1 MGGDCVDFEDLVIS
15 TVYNVGDSFYVA
27 NSDDSLSFNV
37 HAKDFTY
44 ANGTTTSAGMSKV
57 ENGGNAGHNDQEM
70 AINNILLEFIPASH
84 TPKALSVV
92 RGSWRK
98 CEPLCQC

>member
-44 ANGTTTSAGMSKV
+44 AL
-57 ENGGNAGHNDQEM
+57 EQQ
-70 AINNILLEFIPASH
+70 LLQDVQSG
-84 TPKALSVV
+84 K
-92 RGSWRK
+92 WRK
-98 CEPLCQC
+98 RRSFKRWRSIIFCSIHPSFHTLQKP